1 MLSVGRLF
9 GNVVVVTFQKNFRVE
24 MNQNDIFFIFKKLFL
39 RLAHQND
46 PKNTKKIKFFKNTN

>member
-9 GNVVVVTFQKNFRVE
+9 GNVVVVTFQNVFRVE

-46 PKNTKKIKFFKNTN
+46 PKNTKKN

>member
-9 GNVVVVTFQKNFRVE
+9 GKVVAVTFQNTFRAE

-46 PKNTKKIKFFKNTN
+46 PKNTKKNNF